1 MKVTVTAM
9 MMTNRQ
15 KREKVNGGRM
25 GVKEVKEGRKEA
37 SKEVKEGRK
46 QARKSMKEE
55 RGSSQGRK
63 AGETKQKDGYGQ

>member
-1 MKVTVTAM
+1 
-9 MMTNRQ
+9 
-15 KREKVNGGRM
+15 M

-63 AGETKQKDGYGQ
+63 AGQG